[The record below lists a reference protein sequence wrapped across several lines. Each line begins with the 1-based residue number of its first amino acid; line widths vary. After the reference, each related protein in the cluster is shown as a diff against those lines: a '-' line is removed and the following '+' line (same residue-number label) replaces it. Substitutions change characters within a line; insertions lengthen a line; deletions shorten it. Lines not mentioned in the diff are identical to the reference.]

1 MKNCNFITRKDEKTL
16 ELNLETSLDTGFTFL
31 VEYEILN
38 LTENH
43 YNLEITI
50 LESQKFIDGDEV
62 EYSINVDMYHVVYDI
77 IEEHLSDV
85 DFWEMEEYRREMDKC
100 EDYYESYKLL

>member
-1 MKNCNFITRKDEKTL
+1 MKNCNFITRKDDNTL
-16 ELNLETSLDTGFTFL
+16 ELNLETSLDTSFTFL

-38 LTENH
+38 LTEDS

-62 EYSINVDMYHVVYDI
+62 EYSINVDMYHIVYDI

-85 DFWEMEEYRREMDKC
+85 DFWSIEEYRREMDNC

>member
-1 MKNCNFITRKDEKTL
+1 MKTENFITQKDDNTL
-16 ELNLETSLDTGFTFL
+16 EVTLETSLETSFSFL

-38 LTENH
+38 LTEDS
-43 YNLEITI
+43 YNLDITV
-50 LESQKFIDGDEV
+50 LEAKKFIDGDEV

-77 IEEHLSDV
+77 IKEHLSDV

-100 EDYYESYKLL
+100 DDYYESYKLL

>member
-16 ELNLETSLDTGFTFL
+16 ELNLETSLDTSFTFL

>member
-1 MKNCNFITRKDEKTL
+1 MKNCNFITRKDDNTL
-16 ELNLETSLDTGFTFL
+16 ELNLETSLDTSFTFL

-38 LTENH
+38 LTEDS

-62 EYSINVDMYHVVYDI
+62 EYSINVDMYHIVYDI

-85 DFWEMEEYRREMDKC
+85 DFWSIEEYRREMDKC